1 MSSRRRVKKK
11 KNRHSGAGR
20 IAALVLL
27 LAVLA
32 AAGLWLWHE
41 RPQAVLAR
49 YYKALSAGDY
59 EKMYAMVRGTDGGS
73 VDRDTFLARNKN
85 IYTGIEAKNITISDV
100 QESDDGLTYTV
111 QMDTVAGQLSFVQST
126 ALVGSPLSGKI
137 AWADDQ
143 ILPDLTADERVSV
156 VHTEPQ
162 RGQILDRSGSV
173 LAGNETDED
182 GAVRRIYPDGVA
194 TAHLIGYVQS
204 VTADDLKKHSDGDY
218 TSRSVI
224 GRSGLEAALESTL
237 RGTAGARVDILDANG
252 AVVKTVVERKPEDG
266 SDVKLTID
274 ASLQNALYATF
285 SEDRGCSVALNPL
298 TGEVLALVS
307 TPSYDI
313 NDFLGGMSDEEWS
326 SLTADEDSPLMN
338 RFTQT
343 WAPGSTFKSITAAI
357 GLESG
362 KIDPDRSYE
371 SEGTYKEDDPLAW
384 QLDSTWG
391 TYYVTTLHEYSPVN
405 LRNALIY
412 SDNIYFARAALRIGS
427 STLGKYLDRMDFGK
441 KLDFPLTLG
450 KSQYANSGSI
460 ADGVQL
466 ADSGY
471 GQGQVLVN
479 PVHLASI
486 YTMFLNGGS
495 ILKPVLLY
503 EENPKAQV
511 LCADV
516 ISDAN
521 VQTVLEDLEQ
531 VVNNENGT
539 GYGAHRSDILLAGK
553 TGTAE
558 LKESQE
564 EEDGAENGWFTVF
577 TADRSAAKPVL
588 ITSFVQG
595 VQDEGGSAYVV
606 AKDAQ
611 VLAQYLQ

>member
-11 KNRHSGAGR
+11 KNRRSGAGR

-204 VTADDLKKHSDGDY
+204 VTADDLKKHKDGDY

-539 GYGAHRSDILLAGK
+539 GYGAHRSDIPLAGK

>member
-11 KNRHSGAGR
+11 KNRRSGAGR

-59 EKMYAMVRGTDGGS
+59 EKMYAMVRGADGGS

-204 VTADDLKKHSDGDY
+204 VTADDLKKHKDGDY